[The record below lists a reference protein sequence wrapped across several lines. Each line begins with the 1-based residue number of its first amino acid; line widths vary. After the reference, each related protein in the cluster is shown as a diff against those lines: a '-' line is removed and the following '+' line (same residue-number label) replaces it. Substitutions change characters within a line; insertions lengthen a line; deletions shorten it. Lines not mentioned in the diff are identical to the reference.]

1 MPTQIG
7 CDQSDN
13 YPNKDGKTLSSRN
26 SQNHEESHD
35 GRSKNLD
42 KSSDNN
48 STATMSLAGSL
59 SLGNYT
65 FRHRILKNVTDKI
78 YDLSQLVLVI
88 YVNNHCLA

>member
-7 CDQSDN
+7 CEQSDK
-13 YPNKDGKTLSSRN
+13 YPNKDGKTLSSRS

-35 GRSKNLD
+35 VRSKNLD
-42 KSSDNN
+42 KESDNN

-65 FRHRILKNVTDKI
+65 FSD
-78 YDLSQLVLVI
+78 
-88 YVNNHCLA
+88 

>member
-65 FRHRILKNVTDKI
+65 FRNYIVKNVSDIAKDRFTRWI
-78 YDLSQLVLVI
+78 LDL
-88 YVNNHCLA
+88 